1 MISKVNE
8 NISWNNYMY
17 FNSANSGVVF
27 DRKQDRLPSRKR
39 HLLNET
45 FATVASNLSLVRQD
59 TTGI

>member
-1 MISKVNE
+1 MISSVNE
-8 NISWNNYMY
+8 NISWNKY

>member
-1 MISKVNE
+1 MISSVNE
-8 NISWNNYMY
+8 NISWNKY

-27 DRKQDRLPSRKR
+27 DRKQDRLPPGKG

>member
-27 DRKQDRLPSRKR
+27 DRKQDRLPPGKG

-45 FATVASNLSLVRQD
+45 FATVATNLSLV
-59 TTGI
+59 

>member
-1 MISKVNE
+1 MFSSVNE
-8 NISWNNYMY
+8 NISWNKYMY
-17 FNSANSGVVF
+17 FNSANSGVMF
-27 DRKQDRLPSRKR
+27 DRKQDRLPPKKG